1 MNETEFA
8 REMSGREQQLK
19 GKKWAEGGA
28 ATDGRG
34 WRHVIKSVGALSGS
48 RGRPQGQDTS
58 WRCHFG
64 GWETEGAAT
73 ERNGRCGVKRPDQ
86 MSSKQAASFSGAA
99 IRFPLGCRF
108 SLLSTCLLAMQR
120 RVPPGGLAVGI
131 VIIRRSGQRSTRK
144 NATAGSN

>member
-1 MNETEFA
+1 
-8 REMSGREQQLK
+8 MSGREQQLK

-58 WRCHFG
+58 WRCHSG

-86 MSSKQAASFSGAA
+86 MSSEQAASFSGCV
-99 IRFPLGCRF
+99 CRD
-108 SLLSTCLLAMQR
+108 SM
-120 RVPPGGLAVGI
+120 
-131 VIIRRSGQRSTRK
+131 STRMPFQP
-144 NATAGSN
+144 ARDLFVGDAASSPAGGTCSWDRHH